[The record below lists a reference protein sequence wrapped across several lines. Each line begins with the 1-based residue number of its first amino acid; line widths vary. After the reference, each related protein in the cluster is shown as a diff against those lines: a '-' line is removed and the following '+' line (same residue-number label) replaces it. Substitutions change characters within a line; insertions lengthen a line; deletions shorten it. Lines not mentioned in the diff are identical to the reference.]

1 MKKKSRR
8 GLLAINAGSMADIAF
23 LMLIFFLVAT
33 TIAAD
38 KGILVKLPPFE
49 KDPIPK
55 PIKDRNVLTVHVNF
69 AGELLIEKE
78 RATIDDLKD
87 LVKEHVA
94 NPLKKDN
101 FSEKPTKAVVSLMN
115 DRNTS
120 YATYIAV
127 YDKLKAAYRELWEEH
142 AKRTYGKKYTDLSAK
157 DQKIIRNDYPQIISE
172 AEPSN
177 HQQITK

>member
-8 GLLAINAGSMADIAF
+8 GLLSINAGSMADIAF

-38 KGILVKLPPFE
+38 KGILVKLPPYE
-49 KDPIPK
+49 KDPPSVIF
-55 PIKDRNVLTVHVNF
+55 KDRNVLTVHVNY
-69 AGELLIEKE
+69 AGELLVEKE
-78 RATIDDLKD
+78 EATIDDLKD

-94 NPLKKDN
+94 NPLKKEN
-101 FSEKPTKAVVSLMN
+101 FSEKPTRAIVSLMN

-120 YATYIAV
+120 YTTYIAV

-142 AKRTYGKKYTDLSAK
+142 AKRTYGKAYTELSPK
-157 DQKIIRNDYPQIISE
+157 DQKSVRNDYPQIISE
-172 AEPSN
+172 AEPSDLM
-177 HQQITK
+177 QIEN

>member
-8 GLLAINAGSMADIAF
+8 GLLSINAGSMADIAF

-38 KGILVKLPPFE
+38 KGILVKLPPYE
-49 KDPIPK
+49 KEPISQPM
-55 PIKDRNVLTVHVNF
+55 KDRNVLTVHVNY
-69 AGELLIEKE
+69 AGELLIENE
-78 RATIDDLKD
+78 AATIDHLKD

-94 NPLKKDN
+94 NPQKKD
-101 FSEKPTKAVVSLMN
+101 FYSEKPTKAVVSLMN

-120 YATYIAV
+120 YTTYIAV

-142 AKRTYGKKYTDLSAK
+142 ALRTFKKEYTELTPK
-157 DQKIIRNDYPQIISE
+157 NQKVVRDAYPQIISE
-172 AEPSN
+172 AEPSDYLE
-177 HQQITK
+177 

>member
-8 GLLAINAGSMADIAF
+8 GLLSINAGSMADIAF

-38 KGILVKLPPFE
+38 KGILVKLPRYEEEPVS
-49 KDPIPK
+49 I
-55 PIKDRNVLTVHVNF
+55 PIKERNVLTVHVNY
-69 AGELLIEKE
+69 AGELLVEKE
-78 RATIDDLKD
+78 PATLDDLKD

-120 YATYIAV
+120 YTTYIAV

-142 AKRTYGKKYTDLSAK
+142 AKRTYGKTYSKLPPKT
-157 DQKIIRNDYPQIISE
+157 QKIIRDDYPQIISE
-172 AEPSN
+172 AEPSDYLE
-177 HQQITK
+177 TSK

>member
-8 GLLAINAGSMADIAF
+8 GLLSINAGSMADIAF

-49 KDPIPK
+49 NEPIVHRPNPK
-55 PIKDRNVLTVHVNF
+55 NLLTIHVN
-69 AGELLIEKE
+69 ADNEILLRDELIEV
-78 RATIDDLKD
+78 AQLKD
-87 LVKEHVA
+87 KVKEFVA
-94 NPLKKDN
+94 NPQKKSN
-101 FSEKPTKAVVSLMN
+101 FPNSPKKAIVSLKN

-120 YATYIAV
+120 YTTYIAV

-142 AKRTYGKKYTDLSAK
+142 AKRTYDRPYHDLPPKA
-157 DQKIIRNDYPQIISE
+157 QKEIRNDYPQIISE

-177 HQQITK
+177 HQNE